1 MDHSPRGQE
10 YTKESKGENKFVEKT
25 AEYEEQWQQFGDEW
39 RDMLGER
46 WYGMEL
52 EISEEATQWSPQ
64 TTPDFNTSSSTPT
77 TEDSM
82 TMALSNV
89 LLTSVPHASS
99 LEDKQ
104 PPLPDMAAARSS
116 PAASNTIPAN
126 EWSCRYCGES
136 FTHRHKLNRHQK
148 YHFKPYKCIEISCS
162 ARSVAF
168 SLEKD
173 LVRHQA
179 RHNGRR
185 FYCHHAGCG
194 SAYGGPEGGFTR
206 KDNLK
211 RHIATQHR

>member
-1 MDHSPRGQE
+1 MDHSPRGPE

-136 FTHRHKLNRHQK
+136 FTHRHKLK
-148 YHFKPYKCIEISCS
+148 
-162 ARSVAF
+162 
-168 SLEKD
+168 
-173 LVRHQA
+173 
-179 RHNGRR
+179 
-185 FYCHHAGCG
+185 
-194 SAYGGPEGGFTR
+194 
-206 KDNLK
+206 
-211 RHIATQHR
+211 